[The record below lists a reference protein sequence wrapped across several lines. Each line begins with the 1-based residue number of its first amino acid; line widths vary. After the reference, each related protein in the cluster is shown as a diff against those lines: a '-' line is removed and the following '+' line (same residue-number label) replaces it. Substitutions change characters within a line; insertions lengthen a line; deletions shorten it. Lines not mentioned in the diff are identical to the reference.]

1 MPLPNF
7 ICVGAQKAGTSTLF
21 DVLKQSPDIYF
32 PEKKEIHFFEK
43 PEQYEKG
50 IEYYKSLF
58 DKNYNKEKL
67 IGEITPEYLF
77 YNYVPQRI
85 YNNLGPI
92 KIIILLRNP
101 ILRSFSQFNF
111 HKMYQAESL
120 NSNFFNEIEKE
131 KLKENVN
138 LYNTWCTPTYYLS
151 KSLYFNQVKR
161 YIDVFGKDNVYV
173 GIFEELISKNELN
186 LNPIFDFLGVPNFN
200 YSQTHSNVSLIN
212 KNNKSFNFL
221 SSVKRKV
228 DMVIPKSITKNL
240 SNSLKKQMTQ
250 APKKLEK
257 KEQIELNKKY
267 FISDIH
273 KLEELLVKDLSNW
286 YSE

>member
-101 ILRSFSQFNF
+101 ILRSYSQFNF

-120 NSNFFNEIEKE
+120 NSNFFNEIKKE
-131 KLKENVN
+131 KLKENVD
-138 LYNTWCTPTYYLS
+138 LYDTWCTPTYYLS

-173 GIFEELISKNELN
+173 GIFEELFSKNELN
-186 LNPIFDFLGVPNFN
+186 LNPIFDFLGVPDFN
-200 YSQTHSNVSLIN
+200 YSQTHSKVSLIN

-228 DMVIPKSITKNL
+228 DMIIPKSITKNL

-250 APKKLEK
+250 APKKLER

-267 FISDIH
+267 FLSDIH

>member
-92 KIIILLRNP
+92 KIIIFLRNP
-101 ILRSFSQFNF
+101 ILRSYSQFNF

-120 NSNFFNEIEKE
+120 NSNFFNEIKKE
-131 KLKENVN
+131 KLKENVD
-138 LYNTWCTPTYYLS
+138 LYDTWCTPTYYLS

-173 GIFEELISKNELN
+173 GIFEELFSKNELN
-186 LNPIFDFLGVPNFN
+186 LNPIFDFLGVPDFN

-228 DMVIPKSITKNL
+228 DMIIPKSITKNL

-250 APKKLEK
+250 APKKLER

-267 FISDIH
+267 FLSDIH